1 MERKKWKLA
10 QLNKDLAAGIAEK
23 YSVDPFVALI
33 LAERGISAPEEIA
46 DFLGREQQEVDPFL
60 LPDMQKAVDRIND
73 AIFGFERICIY
84 GDYDADGIT
93 STAVLY
99 SYLEMQG
106 ANVTYLLPDRTEDG
120 YGLSRGVVDKIKAL
134 GTDLIITVDNGI
146 SAIEEAEYIKEQGM
160 ELIVT
165 DHHLVGDELPDCVA
179 VVDPH
184 RDDAECPFRDYCG
197 VGVAFKLCCAI
208 EGDSAAVTED
218 FIDLVA
224 LGTIADIVPLKGENR
239 RIVKLGLASM
249 NAFRRP
255 GIDALARVAGL
266 EDKEIL
272 STNVSFGLAPR
283 INAAGRMEHAEKALE
298 LLLCEEPEIAAEMAN
313 ELNEANTKRHEAED
327 FILGQTKELFIE
339 HPEYTH
345 TPVIVTYGH
354 GWHEG
359 VLGIVAS
366 KLTDMYQRPSVVL
379 SIREDGTA
387 RGSARSVEGFSI
399 FDALSACSDYLEVFG
414 GHSQA
419 AGLTL
424 RTDSIPDFITAMCS
438 YADKLP
444 EFYPVLN
451 IDCKLNTESIDIALI
466 DSLRYLEPF
475 GCENTSPVFGI
486 YDLVVDGVSEL
497 GDRKQHL
504 RIYAHKD
511 GRQSQITLMDF
522 NAKPGEFPYRQGDR
536 FDAVVSL
543 SKNVW
548 NGQERVSIVLKGSRP
563 AGADDDLMVRCVK
576 LYDKVTLR
584 AELSSEEAE
593 FAMPDRPLFARL
605 YTFLKKNTG
614 FTLASL
620 EYIADKIHENGDN
633 LCRTRVALLAMSEL
647 GIVTVNGDGSIVLPE
662 AEAKVDLDSAPTMEY
677 LKEMRQIG

>member
-1 MERKKWKLA
+1 MERKKWKLS
-10 QLNKDLAAGIAEK
+10 QLNKDLAAEIAEK

-33 LAERGISAPEEIA
+33 LAGRGISAPEDIS

-134 GTDLIITVDNGI
+134 DTDLIITVDNGI
-146 SAIEEAEYIKEQGM
+146 SAVEEAKYIKELGM

-184 RDDAECPFRDYCG
+184 REDVECPFRDYCG

-255 GIDALARVAGL
+255 GIDALAKVAGL

-283 INAAGRMEHAEKALE
+283 INAAGRMVHAERALE
-298 LLLCEEPEIAAEMAN
+298 LLLCEEEEIAMEMAN

-327 FILGQTKELFIE
+327 FILNQTKELFNE

-359 VLGIVAS
+359 VLGIVSS
-366 KLTDMYQRPSVVL
+366 KLTDMYQRPTVVL

-399 FDALSACSDYLEVFG
+399 FDALSACSEYLEVFG

-419 AGLTL
+419 AGLTIK
-424 RTDSIPDFITAMCS
+424 TDKICDFITAMCD
-438 YADKLP
+438 YAYGQP
-444 EFYPVLN
+444 EFYPELN
-451 IDCKLNTESIDIALI
+451 IDCKLNTESIDVALT
-466 DSLRYLEPF
+466 DSVKQLEPF
-475 GCENTSPVFGI
+475 GCENPSPVFGI
-486 YDLVVDGVSEL
+486 YDLVVDGITEL
-497 GDRKQHL
+497 GDKKQHL

-511 GRQSQITLMDF
+511 GKQNQITLMNF
-522 NAKPGEFPYRQGDR
+522 NSRPGEFPFKQGDR
-536 FDAVVSL
+536 FDAVVAL
-543 SKNVW
+543 GKNVW
-548 NGQERVSIVLKGSRP
+548 NGQERVSVILKGARP
-563 AGADDDLMVRCVK
+563 AGVDDDLMVHCVK
-576 LYDKVTLR
+576 IYDKVALCS
-584 AELSSEEAE
+584 ELTPEEAD

-605 YTFLKKNTG
+605 YTHLKKNTG
-614 FTLASL
+614 LNLASF
-620 EYIADKIHENGDN
+620 EYIADKICENGDN
-633 LCRTRVALLAMSEL
+633 LCKARVALLAMNEL
-647 GIVTVNGDGSIVLPE
+647 GIVTINKDGGIVLPE
-662 AEAKVDLDSAPTMEY
+662 AEAKVDLNSAPTMEY
-677 LKEMRQIG
+677 LKEMKKVG